1 MQNFTL
7 NLSLNINIGT
17 DGQVKVDVNTDKPQS
32 IAVPHTPVIDV
43 TPEPKVEEKSVV
55 AKNSTTEEVVKPKKT
70 KSKKRE
76 ADVKPEPAV
85 DTEPVEESGPELEP
99 VAEHNSTAISES
111 GSAAE
116 PVAEPERAVAPEPV
130 AEPEQAVVPPPPP
143 APKAVEPEVVEPTGK
158 SDGQVLFEEALS
170 DLGALTGF
178 DITPDD
184 FTFKKEGAWVNA
196 TETDTQAETS
206 SDFEKAA
213 GEFVDFLYGGNDT
226 PKAEAKPEPV
236 ATPEPAVVPPPPAP
250 SAAPVPPAPASAQV
264 PPPPP
269 AGPFGG
275 VPTPPPAPNVAMPT
289 PPAPPVGGTPVA
301 PKSEAEQLGGAA
313 QPSTPSEQSK
323 KNHRWQNL
331 GFTNPEFA
339 KKLDVN
345 YRTATNGKQTTVAVV
360 SPVPEVTPDD
370 DSYTTFDTDMKTYRL
385 NGKVVTPM
393 RYLKAMHA
401 AGNMLE
407 MEGDPN
413 DYRVCIDLNRPYAK
427 PRMRN
432 GDPAYFHPYYAE
444 DQLDLDPMESW
455 ENWEDEN
462 VRREL
467 RENENYI
474 HDTMLFFGITPEL
487 ATTLCEADRQAM
499 SVLGKLLAEAPDLP
513 FIPEIREPW
522 LAEYVA
528 MKLGMKSVWYAG
540 DGEYEFIN
548 GKKGNK
554 LVDVVM

>member
-32 IAVPHTPVIDV
+32 ISVPHTPVIDV

-55 AKNSTTEEVVKPKKT
+55 AKNSITEETVKPKKI
-70 KSKKRE
+70 KSKKKE
-76 ADVKPEPAV
+76 ADVKPEPTDA
-85 DTEPVEESGPELEP
+85 PES
-99 VAEHNSTAISES
+99 VAEPEPTPVP
-111 GSAAE
+111 E
-116 PVAEPERAVAPEPV
+116 PVAEPEPTVVPEPV

-143 APKAVEPEVVEPTGK
+143 APKAVEPEVVEPTEK

-184 FTFKKEGAWVNA
+184 FTFKKEGSWVEA

-226 PKAEAKPEPV
+226 PKAEAK
-236 ATPEPAVVPPPPAP
+236 PEPAVVPPPPAP

-275 VPTPPPAPNVAMPT
+275 VPTPPPAPSVAMPT

-331 GFTNPEFA
+331 GFTNQEFA
-339 KKLDVN
+339 EKLDAN
-345 YRTATNGKQTTVAVV
+345 YRIATNGKQTTVAVV

-407 MEGDPN
+407 IEGDPN

-462 VRREL
+462 VCREL

-474 HDTMLFFGITPEL
+474 HDTMLFFGVTPEL

-499 SVLGKLLAEAPDLP
+499 SVLGKLLAQAPDLP

-528 MKLGMKSVWYAG
+528 MKLGMRSVWYAG
-540 DGEYEFIN
+540 DGEYEFID